1 MAIVIGAAAPTF
13 TRNATYYQP
22 AGASFAPAAVFGVQ
36 FNLLAPSAHKALA
49 DAVIKGEIG
58 LSDALDRVVA
68 GWGNALD
75 DKGQEVPDSCLRDE
89 HGAEV
94 PYSHA
99 ERRATDAQFPGFEQS
114 IGIAYFDAHEF
125 HQRGAALEA
134 AKNFKAPS
142 VTGTV

>member
-1 MAIVIGAAAPTF
+1 MAIVIAAAAPTF

-22 AGASFAPAAVFGVQ
+22 AGHSFAPAAVFGVH
-36 FNLLAPSAHKALA
+36 FNLLAPSAHKALQ
-49 DAVIKGEIG
+49 DDVIKGEIG

-75 DKGQEVPDSCLRDE
+75 DDGQEVPDSGLRDE

-99 ERRATDAQFPGFEQS
+99 ERRTTDVLFPGFEQA
-114 IGIAYFDAHEF
+114 IGIAYFDALDF

-134 AKNFKAPS
+134 AKNSRAPS
-142 VTGTV
+142 STTTA